1 MWICGYF
8 PYMGKYSVEKRDM
21 WVLTLID
28 RFYLRSLES
37 QKNELDSGELK
48 QRSSYSTGRPRII
61 SSELSDS
68 GKV

>member
-1 MWICGYF
+1 
-8 PYMGKYSVEKRDM
+8 MGKYSVKKRDM

>member
-1 MWICGYF
+1 
-8 PYMGKYSVEKRDM
+8 MGKYSVEKRDM

-48 QRSSYSTGRPRII
+48 QRSSYSTDRPRII
-61 SSELSDS
+61 SSEISDS

>member
-8 PYMGKYSVEKRDM
+8 LYIGKYSVKKGDM
-21 WVLTLID
+21 WVLTLIN

>member
-1 MWICGYF
+1 
-8 PYMGKYSVEKRDM
+8 MGKYSVEKRDM

-37 QKNELDSGELK
+37 QRTSSTLGELR
-48 QRSSYSTGRPRII
+48 QRSSYSTDKPRII
-61 SSELSDS
+61 SSEISDS